1 MEKKNTI
8 LLTVIAVATLLVAVV
23 GATFAYFT
31 ATSSSTPAN
40 ADTGDVTTA
49 QIASVNVTSTADKNA
64 YLEYPGGI
72 SVLGAGVQ
80 ITKDAVSA
88 GSTSTV
94 DYDVTLTYT
103 NGTGTAL
110 KYTIYRAE
118 KTGED
123 ALALAAMDAGC
134 TLQVNNVSGE
144 DRYAYTCTSNAETL
158 AGNYGT
164 KVGET
169 ATLEAGQTEQVIT
182 VDDET
187 FALNSEDE
195 VNNSYYYYVIVEY
208 PNSGEQ
214 NADMGK
220 KISLSLDVTK
230 ATVSTV
236 ADGQ

>member
-1 MEKKNTI
+1 M
-8 LLTVIAVATLLVAVV
+8 
-23 GATFAYFT
+23 
-31 ATSSSTPAN
+31 
-40 ADTGDVTTA
+40 
-49 QIASVNVTSTADKNA
+49 
-64 YLEYPGGI
+64 
-72 SVLGAGVQ
+72 
-80 ITKDAVSA
+80 
-88 GSTSTV
+88 
-94 DYDVTLTYT
+94 
-103 NGTGTAL
+103 

-123 ALALAAMDAGC
+123 ALTLAAMDAGC
-134 TLQVNNVSGE
+134 TLQVTNESGA

-214 NADMGK
+214 NTDMGK

-236 ADGQ
+236 ADN